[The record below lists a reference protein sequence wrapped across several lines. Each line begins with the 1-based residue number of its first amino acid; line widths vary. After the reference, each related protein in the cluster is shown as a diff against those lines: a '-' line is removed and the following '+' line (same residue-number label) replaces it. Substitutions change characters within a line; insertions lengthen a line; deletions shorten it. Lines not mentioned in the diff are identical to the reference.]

1 MGMVIGVVGVY
12 GVAVVSALQQRREM
26 GIRLALGSRPGAVL
40 GLLLRQV
47 TRAPLIGMAV
57 GLGLAMACAYLLSQ
71 LLAGL
76 NPTDP
81 VTYVVVIAGLG
92 GVCLLATWLPARRM
106 AAMDPGR
113 TLRDS

>member
-1 MGMVIGVVGVY
+1 
-12 GVAVVSALQQRREM
+12 
-26 GIRLALGSRPGAVL
+26 
-40 GLLLRQV
+40 
-47 TRAPLIGMAV
+47 
-57 GLGLAMACAYLLSQ
+57 MACAYLLSQ

-92 GVCLLATWLPARRM
+92 GVCLLATWLPPRRM
-106 AAMDPGR
+106 AAMEPGR